1 MGSKKIKASKRIS
14 KLPKH
19 YARAPL
25 TEALIDI
32 RVELPSEVG
41 LPNLLTL
48 QTGQENTYPNRQE
61 CLIAHGEMSVGSEVR
76 ASARQTSNGYRFSSQ
91 DNRQIFQARR
101 DGFAFNR
108 LAPYETWESF
118 RDEARRLWTLYRS
131 IANPK
136 NITRIGVRY
145 INRLDLPLPI
155 TDFKDYLRTVPEISS
170 SMSQGLSSYFM
181 QLQLPQRDLNAML
194 VLNQALIPPPTSKL
208 VSVILDIDLYS
219 DSDLPSDEQGLWER
233 FEVFRTRKNKVF
245 EACITD
251 RVRRMIT

>member
-155 TDFKDYLRTVPEISS
+155 TDFKGYLRTVPEISS

-181 QLQLPQRDLNAML
+181 
-194 VLNQALIPPPTSKL
+194 
-208 VSVILDIDLYS
+208 
-219 DSDLPSDEQGLWER
+219 
-233 FEVFRTRKNKVF
+233 
-245 EACITD
+245 
-251 RVRRMIT
+251 